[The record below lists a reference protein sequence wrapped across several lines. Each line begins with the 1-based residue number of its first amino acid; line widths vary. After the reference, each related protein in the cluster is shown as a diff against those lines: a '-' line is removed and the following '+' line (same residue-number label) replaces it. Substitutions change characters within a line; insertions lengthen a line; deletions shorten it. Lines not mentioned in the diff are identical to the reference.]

1 MTGTQLTPE
10 LIERGY
16 GLSPSERHRFANLLL
31 ESLEETPM
39 CDGVPGKEYTEAE
52 LSEELTRRWE
62 EYERGEVEAIDGDEF
77 LAKLDSRIA
86 ARRSK

>member
-1 MTGTQLTPE
+1 MTGTKLTPE
-10 LIERGY
+10 LIEQGY
-16 GLSPSERHRFANLLL
+16 GLIPSDRQRFANLLL

-62 EYERGEVEAIDGDEF
+62 EYERGEVRTYSHEEVME
-77 LAKLDSRIA
+77 KLRGQCIGPI
-86 ARRSK
+86 K